1 MFATYKRIAHA
12 NRIPGTGTAKVVN
25 PNPNL
30 PRLFICSALHGLSS
44 NVWSDLCR
52 PPTNE
57 GILTAAR
64 NISVS

>member
-30 PRLFICSALHGLSS
+30 PRLFICSALHGLQATFGLIY
-44 NVWSDLCR
+44 VGR
-52 PPTNE
+52 QQTR
-57 GILTAAR
+57 GY
-64 NISVS
+64 